1 MNEGFDSA
9 NVDCVV
15 LARLTESEIVF
26 VQQMGRGL
34 RRSLKEPN
42 KECTVLDLALNLR
55 RRWKRLQREVPEK
68 VLMELV
74 REFWH
79 VGKIKKKKKTLGYL
93 LVN

>member
-34 RRSLKEPN
+34 RKSPKRRD
-42 KECTVLDLALNLR
+42 KECSVLDLALNLR
-55 RRWKRLQREVPEK
+55 RRWKRLQKDLPEPT
-68 VLMELV
+68 LIELIKQ
-74 REFWH
+74 FWH
-79 VGKIKKKKKTLGYL
+79 VGNFVGAHLS
-93 LVN
+93 